1 MKQKTSSKHSM
12 INLGYTFA
20 KYSEYSDEQKRKK
33 EFVSKYLEPAI
44 VASKCGWRHARYYLL
59 KSANGHRVEYVVLS
73 NRENGN
79 TTEGRYICVSMD
91 SLASIMLDVMDN
103 IYS

>member
-1 MKQKTSSKHSM
+1 MKQKPSSKHSM
-12 INLGYTFA
+12 MGLGYTFA

-44 VASKCGWRHARYYLL
+44 VASNCGWKSARYYLL
-59 KSANGHRVEYVVLS
+59 KTANGHRAEYVVLS
-73 NRENGN
+73 NRKNGN
-79 TTEGRYICVSMD
+79 TTEGNYICVSMD
-91 SLASIMLDVMDN
+91 SPAAIMIDVMDN

>member
-1 MKQKTSSKHSM
+1 MKQKPSSKHSM

-44 VASKCGWRHARYYLL
+44 VASNCGWKAARYYLL

-73 NRENGN
+73 NRESGN
-79 TTEGRYICVSMD
+79 TTDGRYICVSMD